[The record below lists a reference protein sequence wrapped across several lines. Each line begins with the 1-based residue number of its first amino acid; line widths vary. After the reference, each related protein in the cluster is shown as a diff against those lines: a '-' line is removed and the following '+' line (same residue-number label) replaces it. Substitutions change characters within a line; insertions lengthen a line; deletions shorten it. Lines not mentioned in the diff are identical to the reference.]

1 MSIEVLL
8 IPLGIA
14 AYSAYKERH
23 RTDLC
28 EGCRQTRITEP
39 ALLER
44 TLISLG
50 ATEVVVGFDGLVVT
64 GRLGQDVLHFQ
75 LISGA
80 YLGRIDDATDEATE
94 VFIAAVDAEVGRLV
108 QADKV
113 DEMRTRAAQ
122 LGLVLV
128 GEEVAED
135 GTVQMVFEEFDA

>member
-1 MSIEVLL
+1 MSIEVIL
-8 IPLGIA
+8 IPIGIA

-28 EGCRQTRITEP
+28 EGCRQTRITDP

-44 TLISLG
+44 TLVSLG
-50 ATEVVVGFDGLVVT
+50 ATGVVVDFEGLVVT
-64 GRLGQDVLHFQ
+64 GQLGQDVVRFQ
-75 LISGA
+75 LIGGA
-80 YLGRIDDATDEATE
+80 YLGRIDDSTDEATE
-94 VFIAAVDAEVGRLV
+94 AFVSAVDAEVGRLV

-135 GTVQMVFEEFDA
+135 GTVQLVFEEVEA